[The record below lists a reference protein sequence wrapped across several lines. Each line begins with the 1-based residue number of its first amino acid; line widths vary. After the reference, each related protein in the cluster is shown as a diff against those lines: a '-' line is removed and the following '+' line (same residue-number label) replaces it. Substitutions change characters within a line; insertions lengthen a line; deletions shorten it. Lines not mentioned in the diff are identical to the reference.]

1 MSKKVL
7 LVNPEAPAPAA
18 AGASEAQ
25 RSLKGAGLRLGTLY
39 NSKSNADHLLAMI
52 VAGVKAAMP
61 VASVV
66 ALQKPHPSL
75 PADAAVIDQL
85 AQEADVVVSAMA
97 D

>member
-1 MSKKVL
+1 MSTKVL

-18 AGASEAQ
+18 TGVSEAQ
-25 RSLKGAGLRLGTLY
+25 RSIKGSGLRLGTLY

-52 VAGVKAAMP
+52 VEGVKAAMP

-66 ALQKPHPSL
+66 ALAKPHPSL
-75 PADAAVIDQL
+75 PADASVLDQL
-85 AQEADVVVSAMA
+85 AKEADVVVSAMA